1 MRLAVFE
8 GDVCASI
15 EKDLAAH
22 NIQAARK
29 FPTMMRFPRGQ
40 ETNQARRC
48 FCSLYVSTVSHEEWG
63 RRAGCGHMCCKDHE
77 RGTGEM

>member
-15 EKDLAAH
+15 EKGVAAH
-22 NIQAARK
+22 NIQAARR
-29 FPTMMRFPRGQ
+29 FPAMMRGPRDKETDQAGQ
-40 ETNQARRC
+40 C
-48 FCSLYVSTVSHEEWG
+48 FCCLYVSTVSHEGWG
-63 RRAGCGHMCCKDHE
+63 GKGGMWALVCEDHE